1 MPVRKNVPLNGQTRL
16 VAILGWPLSYTLSP
30 VFQNAA
36 LAAAG
41 LDAIYLALAAKNPA
55 AFKTLAK
62 GLMASPHFVGANVT
76 NPYKVEALRLAAKAS
91 PAAKAIGAA
100 NTLVRQGNAW
110 AGHNTDAPG
119 FLAAARQAGAK
130 VKGARVLILGGGGV
144 ARAVAWATASD
155 GAAEVAVLAR
165 RASQARDCAK
175 VAKNKGFGAI
185 LSEKNIGLAS
195 QAATWVVNTL
205 PGADLGGEVAAQLM
219 PAEAPRWAMDVNYLP
234 RPLTPF
240 LTQAKKLGYHPLDG
254 LPMLMEQGRLSFKLW
269 FGKEASR
276 PAMVTALKSKLF

>member
-1 MPVRKNVPLNGQTRL
+1 MPVRKNSPLSGKTRL
-16 VAILGWPLSYTLSP
+16 VAVMGWPLSYTLSP
-30 VFQNAA
+30 DFQNAA
-36 LAAAG
+36 LAAARE
-41 LDAIYLALAAKNPA
+41 DAVYLALAAKNSA
-55 AFKTLAK
+55 AFKALAK

-76 NPYKVEALRLAAKAS
+76 NPYKVEALRLATKAS

-110 AGHNTDAPG
+110 AAHNTDAPG

-130 VKGARVLILGGGGV
+130 VRGARVLILGGGGV
-144 ARAVAWATASD
+144 ARAVAWATASA
-155 GAAEVAVLAR
+155 GATEVAILAR
-165 RASQARDCAK
+165 RISQARDCAK

-240 LTQAKKLGYHPLDG
+240 LMQAKKLGYHPLDG

-276 PAMVTALKSKLF
+276 PAMAAALKSKPF